1 MITTT
6 SNLKPAKGA
15 TVWGTTA
22 LPDFTPSFG
31 SVIVVLPGANHDLE
45 SPRTVKEG
53 EAEASAKYATE
64 LANFLYANMG
74 GADFDNLRRALN
86 AKPACR

>member
-6 SNLKPAKGA
+6 SNLKPAEGA
-15 TVWGTTA
+15 SVWGTTV

-31 SVIVVLPGANHDLE
+31 SVIVVLPSAQHDLE
-45 SPRTVKEG
+45 SSRTVKEG
-53 EAEASAKYATE
+53 ESESSERYMTE
-64 LANFLYANMG
+64 LADFLYSG
-74 GADFDNLRRALN
+74 LSGADFDRLRRALN